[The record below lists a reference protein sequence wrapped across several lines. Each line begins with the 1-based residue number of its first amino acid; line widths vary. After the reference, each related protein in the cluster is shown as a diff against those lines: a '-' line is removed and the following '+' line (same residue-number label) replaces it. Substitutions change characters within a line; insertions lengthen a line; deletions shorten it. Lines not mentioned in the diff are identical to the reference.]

1 MPLILGVIGKLSSGK
16 DMLGKI
22 LKKYGFKNI
31 ILPTVNIV
39 DYLIP
44 KNRENLL
51 NSKFWNFFINS
62 KRKERNFEENESD
75 NE

>member
-51 NSKFWNFFINS
+51 NSKF
-62 KRKERNFEENESD
+62 
-75 NE
+75 